1 LRDFASVH
9 TASPHTPAS
18 DDNHARGSM
27 ADARSLA
34 QTMQERSRH

>member
-1 LRDFASVH
+1 VTASVQ
-9 TASPHTPAS
+9 TSVGRAYAL

>member
-1 LRDFASVH
+1 LSDSH
-9 TASPHTPAS
+9 